1 VAGWPPG
8 IRWVSPSCAVARA
21 ALAVGARAIPEIA
34 AAADPLTAAFERA
47 AIYEPSITSLAAA
60 RGLVDSLGRHNP
72 ETRAAAVV
80 ALVLSTP
87 EFALA

>member
-1 VAGWPPG
+1 MNGLA
-8 IRWVSPSCAVARA
+8 SCAVARA